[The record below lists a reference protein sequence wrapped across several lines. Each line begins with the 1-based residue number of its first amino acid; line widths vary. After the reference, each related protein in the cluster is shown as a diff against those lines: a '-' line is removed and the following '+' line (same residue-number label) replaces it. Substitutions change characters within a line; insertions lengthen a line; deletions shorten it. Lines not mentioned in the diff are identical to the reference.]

1 MYLTDPKKVLKS
13 FILPHASKAISLTLL
28 LPQMGTAILPL
39 VLVLHW

>member
-1 MYLTDPKKVLKS
+1 MYLTDPKKFLKS

-28 LPQMGTAILPL
+28 LPQMATTILPL